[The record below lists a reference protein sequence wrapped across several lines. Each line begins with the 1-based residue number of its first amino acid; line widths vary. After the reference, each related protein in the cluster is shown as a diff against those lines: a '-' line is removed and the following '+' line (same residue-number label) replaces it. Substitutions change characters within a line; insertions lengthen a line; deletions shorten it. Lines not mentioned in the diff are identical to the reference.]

1 MADPV
6 AFRFRAFLSYS
17 HRDKAWAAWLHR
29 ALEHFRIDKDLI
41 GRPTAAGP
49 VPGSLKPI
57 FRDRDDFAAGHSL
70 TEQTLA
76 ALAASQFLV
85 VICSP
90 RAAQSKYVNEE
101 IRRFKAMGG
110 AARVIA
116 VIVDGEPGHP
126 VHECFPPALRF
137 RIGADGELSQEPEEP
152 IAADARKKGD
162 GKPFAVVKIV
172 AGLLAVNLDDIVRRA
187 ERARRRSAR
196 IRNAIIAVLL
206 ALMGATV
213 SGFAW
218 ARHELSRNELLLDRT
233 LQRATELVSKSVIMS
248 EQFGVSR
255 RLSLGILE
263 QAEDLFRDMA
273 ELGRES
279 RQLRYRKAWMMI
291 EFARDY
297 AALGNT
303 SAQRARANEAHQLMQ
318 GLAAESKGND
328 TFRRGLSVTYE
339 EIGDVL
345 AQQGNLPEALKSY
358 RDSLAIRAAMVEDT
372 PANTGWQRDLSLAH
386 ERTGDVLV
394 ALGNLPE
401 ALKSYREGLAIRE
414 RLAKAEPA
422 DAVWQRDLSVAD
434 NKIGDV
440 LAAEGDLPA
449 ALKIYRDGLAIRERL
464 AKADPANTPAQRNLS
479 VSYERVADILAAQG
493 QLPEALKSY
502 RDGLAISE
510 RLATADPANAGWQRD
525 LSVSYEKVGNVL
537 AAQGNLPDALKA
549 YRDDLAIAERLANSD
564 PANTEWQ
571 RDLSV
576 SYNKIGNVLLA
587 QSKGAEALKSYR
599 DGLVIRERLAKS
611 DPANASWQRD
621 LVVSYDKVGDV
632 AAAQGNLPEAL
643 KSYRDGL
650 AIAERLAKADPANAG
665 WQRDLAVGLA
675 KLGGVLRQ
683 SGQTAEALA
692 EFRKGHAIIARL
704 VEKAPDVAEWK
715 RDLGWFEQQLAEL
728 QKP

>member
-1 MADPV
+1 LDKASIADPV

-41 GRPTAAGP
+41 GRPTPAGP

-137 RIGADGELSQEPEEP
+137 RIGAGGELSQEPEEP
-152 IAADARKKGD
+152 IAADARKRGD

-206 ALMGATV
+206 ALMGASV

-273 ELGRES
+273 ELGQES

-303 SAQRARANEAHQLMQ
+303 GAQRARVNEAHQLMQ

-345 AQQGNLPEALKSY
+345 AAQGNLPEALKSY
-358 RDSLAIRAAMVEDT
+358 RDSLAIRAALVEGT

-386 ERTGDVLV
+386 ARTGDVLV

-401 ALKSYREGLAIRE
+401 ALKSYLQGLAIRE

-422 DAVWQRDLSVAD
+422 DAVWQRDLSV
-434 NKIGDV
+434 
-440 LAAEGDLPA
+440 
-449 ALKIYRDGLAIRERL
+449 
-464 AKADPANTPAQRNLS
+464 
-479 VSYERVADILAAQG
+479 
-493 QLPEALKSY
+493 
-502 RDGLAISE
+502 
-510 RLATADPANAGWQRD
+510 
-525 LSVSYEKVGNVL
+525 SYEKVGNVL
-537 AAQGNLPDALKA
+537 AAQGDLTDALRA
-549 YRDDLAIAERLANSD
+549 YRDDLAIAGRLANSD
-564 PANTEWQ
+564 PANTDWQ

-587 QSKGAEALKSYR
+587 QSNGAEALKSYR

-692 EFRKGHAIIARL
+692 EFRKRHAIIARL

-728 QKP
+728 EKP